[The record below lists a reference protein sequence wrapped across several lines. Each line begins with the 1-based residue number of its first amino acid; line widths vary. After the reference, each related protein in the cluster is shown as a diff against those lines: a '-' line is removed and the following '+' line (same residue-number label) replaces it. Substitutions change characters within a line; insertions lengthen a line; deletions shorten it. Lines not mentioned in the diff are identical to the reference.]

1 MKKEHMEVILEDMN
15 SKFDIII
22 EGHQSL
28 HGKIDSVRTELKED
42 MKGLDAKIDFVHRS
56 LSKKID
62 QVDLKI
68 DDVESNLKG
77 EIREVKDEIRVIG
90 DRLDDH
96 EDMIEKRA

>member
-28 HGKIDSVRTELKED
+28 HGKIDSVKTELKED
-42 MKGLDAKIDFVHRS
+42 IKGLDAKIEFVHSS
-56 LSKKID
+56 LSKRIN
-62 QVDLKI
+62 
-68 DDVESNLKG
+68 DVESNLKG

-96 EDMIEKRA
+96 EERIDLIEKRA